1 MKKGIMS
8 LCILFVSFQMF
19 AQDTITELKI
29 SDKQSKQI
37 EKTFLNYHNEIT
49 AKSKDWESIM
59 DYTYPKLFEI
69 LTREDLIKMLK
80 KSFTTDLFDIS
91 FDQMEFNAI
100 QKSISFKDIIYTKI
114 KYKYT
119 MAFHFKKAKDQTE
132 KKFKEYVTFMLS
144 LYKNK
149 FKDAQVTKRENTIF
163 VSGDKYMLAV
173 NDKSFKKEW
182 YFLEFLQNNEA
193 YYSMFLPE
201 EIATYISTKI

>member
-100 QKSISFKDIIYTKI
+100 
-114 KYKYT
+114 
-119 MAFHFKKAKDQTE
+119 
-132 KKFKEYVTFMLS
+132 
-144 LYKNK
+144 
-149 FKDAQVTKRENTIF
+149 
-163 VSGDKYMLAV
+163 
-173 NDKSFKKEW
+173 
-182 YFLEFLQNNEA
+182 
-193 YYSMFLPE
+193 
-201 EIATYISTKI
+201 